1 MNTYLQ
7 KIINK
12 YKEFKD
18 YIASIDTD
26 IFNKFTR
33 QELIEFEKELRS
45 SGKFKYISLD
55 VNKIIEQKKL
65 EEYPELLGVH
75 HYPEIKEIDF
85 LSKEQKVEL
94 DEYLYKI
101 GVNKYAYPASPLWRE
116 LFGKWDNEIRMSV
129 LQFLENKQIIERY
142 YDIYI
147 CDNCDES
154 TGFSYKELSQFIE
167 YFIIKENINNNL
179 SDEEINKY
187 YITEELLNYKGC
199 CQECGNDKQFTK
211 EELINEIA
219 QTHNRF
225 YKIIKPRDKTY
236 DNK

>member
-65 EEYPELLGVH
+65 EEYRITSYNVCYTKLLR
-75 HYPEIKEIDF
+75 
-85 LSKEQKVEL
+85 LSHL
-94 DEYLYKI
+94 
-101 GVNKYAYPASPLWRE
+101 P
-116 LFGKWDNEIRMSV
+116 
-129 LQFLENKQIIERY
+129 
-142 YDIYI
+142 
-147 CDNCDES
+147 
-154 TGFSYKELSQFIE
+154 
-167 YFIIKENINNNL
+167 NN
-179 SDEEINKY
+179 SRQRGEA
-187 YITEELLNYKGC
+187 G
-199 CQECGNDKQFTK
+199 
-211 EELINEIA
+211 
-219 QTHNRF
+219 
-225 YKIIKPRDKTY
+225 
-236 DNK
+236 